1 MIYNSSKCV
10 FSSGLWLL
18 IQNDAEPSTSY
29 LLWPFAVGQF
39 SSIMG
44 FLSHHNVVPVDGD
57 VGVPVGSV
65 HLVHEAQ
72 GVEELV
78 DHNLDSHDDENK

>member
-1 MIYNSSKCV
+1 
-10 FSSGLWLL
+10 
-18 IQNDAEPSTSY
+18 
-29 LLWPFAVGQF
+29 
-39 SSIMG
+39 MG

-72 GVEELV
+72 GVKELV
-78 DHNLDSHDDENK
+78 HHHLGNGDDDI